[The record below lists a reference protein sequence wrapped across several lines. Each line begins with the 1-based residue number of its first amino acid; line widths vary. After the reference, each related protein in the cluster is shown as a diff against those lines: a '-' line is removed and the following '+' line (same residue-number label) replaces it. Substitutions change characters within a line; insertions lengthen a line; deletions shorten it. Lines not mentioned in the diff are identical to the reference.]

1 LIIAYVAQPTW
12 ENHLSDIM
20 NGYIWHG
27 KYFPNIHAQQA
38 IKAFSIIHLI
48 GSSLWIG
55 VYLWSWA
62 PVIVFR
68 ARQDFLEELKTENA
82 SRKKSGLKES
92 NEKFGVRQILSAIL
106 TDYYM
111 IYHITYFVLAAVG
124 VYWTPI
130 LAFHLLDIS
139 ARSEST
145 KQVLK
150 AVTTNG
156 SSILLTAL
164 LAALMIYLYTVIGF
178 FAFSGSFESFIEDNC
193 DTLYYCL
200 VFFLNFGIRSGGGI
214 GDALGNAPGPSE
226 SQYYIGRAIFDITFF
241 MLIIIISLNVIF
253 GIIIDTFGQLRDQ
266 RNEMEE
272 DMQSICF
279 ICGLDGDTFQRQAL
293 GFKNHTKFDHNVWN
307 YLYYLIYLDEK
318 EEDEYT
324 YVEEYV
330 SEKMKNGE
338 SDFFPL
344 TKALCLLPN
353 VMKKKLKGTTK

>member
-1 LIIAYVAQPTW
+1 VPAQR
-12 ENHLSDIM
+12 
-20 NGYIWHG
+20 
-27 KYFPNIHAQQA
+27 A
-38 IKAFSIIHLI
+38 IRALAIIHIIL
-48 GSSLWIG
+48 SSLWIG

-68 ARQDFLEELKTENA
+68 AKQDFLEEQKTENA
-82 SRKKSGLKES
+82 SRKKSGQPLRKDT
-92 NEKFGVRQILSAIL
+92 FGVKRILLAIL

-111 IYHITYFVLAAVG
+111 IYHITYFILAAVG
-124 VYWTPI
+124 VYWTPL

-156 SSILLTAL
+156 SSILLTTL
-164 LAALMIYLYTVIGF
+164 LAALLIYLYTVIGF
-178 FAFSGSFESFIEDNC
+178 FAFSGSFASQIDDNC
-193 DTLYYCL
+193 ETLYYCL

-214 GDALGNAPGPSE
+214 GDALGNAPNPGE

-241 MLIIIISLNVIF
+241 MLIIIISLNIIF

-266 RNEMEE
+266 KNEMEE

-279 ICGLDGDTFQRQAL
+279 ICGIDGDTFQRQAL
-293 GFKNHTKFDHNVWN
+293 GFKNHIKYDHNVWN
-307 YLYYLIYLDEK
+307 YLYYLIYLDQK

-338 SDFFPL
+338 TDFFPL

-353 VMKKKLKGTTK
+353 VMKKKLKGTSK